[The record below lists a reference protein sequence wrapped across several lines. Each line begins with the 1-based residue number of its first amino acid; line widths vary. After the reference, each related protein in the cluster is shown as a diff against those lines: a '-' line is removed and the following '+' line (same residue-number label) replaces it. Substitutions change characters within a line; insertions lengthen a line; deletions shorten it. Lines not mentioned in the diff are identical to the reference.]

1 MDERQ
6 EALKE
11 YVLLCLRDSK
21 LQWTDL
27 TSPNVIDKIM
37 RTMSKDIL
45 IVLKE
50 LGRRGGIE
58 LMKIAIGALS
68 AARTG
73 K

>member
-21 LQWTDL
+21 IQWTDL
-27 TSPNVIDKIM
+27 TSPNVIDKVM
-37 RTMSKDIL
+37 RTMSKDIVL
-45 IVLKE
+45 VLKE

-68 AARTG
+68 ATRAG

>member
-21 LQWTDL
+21 LQWADL
-27 TSPNVIDKIM
+27 ASPNVIDKVM
-37 RTMSKDIL
+37 RTMSKDIVL
-45 IVLKE
+45 VLKE

-68 AARTG
+68 AARAG